1 MGGHGQRPGIE
12 PVDHSER
19 VLKGSE
25 RSFLTCIDRIDIDPF
40 GELRHGDPQ
49 INRGETNGR
58 VSPANQVGY
67 PMVTLAPEYLG
78 GIRQGSC
85 V

>member
-40 GELRHGDPQ
+40 AELRHGDPQ
-49 INRGETNGR
+49 IDRGETNGR
-58 VSPANQVGY
+58 VSPANQVGD
-67 PMVTLAPEYLG
+67 PMVTLAPEYVG
-78 GIRQGSC
+78 GTEGSC